1 MTEKKSPLTPEQ
13 ALRIC
18 CDALEDKKASDLT
31 ILDVAEKSSITNHII
46 VASGM
51 SEPHLRALRI
61 EVEKACKENGI
72 DVIGADKESASGWIV
87 VDAFDFMI
95 HLLTDEKRE
104 FYSIETLWKDA
115 EKVVFN

>member
-1 MTEKKSPLTPEQ
+1 MTESISENSPTEQ
-13 ALRIC
+13 IRIC
-18 CDALEDKKASDLT
+18 IDALEDKKASDLT
-31 ILDVAEKSSITNHII
+31 VLDVAGKSSITNFIV

-61 EVEKACKENGI
+61 AVEMACKENGI
-72 DVIGADKESASGWIV
+72 QVIGADKDANSGWIV

-104 FYSIETLWKDA
+104 YFGIEALWKDA
-115 EKVVFN
+115 KKVAV